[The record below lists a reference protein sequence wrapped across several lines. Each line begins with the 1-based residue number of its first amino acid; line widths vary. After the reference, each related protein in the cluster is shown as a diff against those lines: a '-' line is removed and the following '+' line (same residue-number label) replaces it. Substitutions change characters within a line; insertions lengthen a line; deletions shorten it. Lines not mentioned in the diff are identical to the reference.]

1 MLLTLNR
8 WTVPDHRTPARM
20 KRSLMLPGL
29 LLATRSWGKA
39 LVGTV
44 SAGLVLAAPLLAD
57 SAPVSLASDLAP
69 IMTQRCVMCHIAG
82 AAQGGLDLYTNLWSS
97 IVNVKSTQSALN
109 LVEPGDPD
117 KSYFYLKLTG
127 AQLSA
132 GGSGEQ
138 MPFQAGQLDAGQLE
152 LIRSWIAQGAPNN

>member
-1 MLLTLNR
+1 MLPRLLLSAPSR
-8 WTVPDHRTPARM
+8 GMVLVGLVLA
-20 KRSLMLPGL
+20 SVVLPGL
-29 LLATRSWGKA
+29 LLA
-39 LVGTV
+39 
-44 SAGLVLAAPLLAD
+44 D
-57 SAPVSLASDLAP
+57 SAPASLATDVAP
-69 IMTQRCVMCHIAG
+69 ILTQRCVMCHIAG
-82 AAQGGLDLYTNLWSS
+82 AAQGGLDLYTNLWGA
-97 IVNVKSTQSALN
+97 IVNVKSTQSGLD

-117 KSYFYLKLTG
+117 KSYLYLKLTG

>member
-1 MLLTLNR
+1 
-8 WTVPDHRTPARM
+8 
-20 KRSLMLPGL
+20 MLPGL
-29 LLATRSWGKA
+29 LLAAGSWGMVLA
-39 LVGTV
+39 
-44 SAGLVLAAPLLAD
+44 SLVLSGPLLAD
-57 SAPVSLASDLAP
+57 SAPTSLAKATLSQDVAP
-69 IMTQRCVMCHIAG
+69 ILTQRCVMCHIAG
-82 AAQGGLDLYTNLWSS
+82 AAQGGLDLYTNLWGA

-117 KSYFYLKLTG
+117 KSYLYLKLTG

-152 LIRSWIAQGAPNN
+152 LIRAWIAQGAPNN